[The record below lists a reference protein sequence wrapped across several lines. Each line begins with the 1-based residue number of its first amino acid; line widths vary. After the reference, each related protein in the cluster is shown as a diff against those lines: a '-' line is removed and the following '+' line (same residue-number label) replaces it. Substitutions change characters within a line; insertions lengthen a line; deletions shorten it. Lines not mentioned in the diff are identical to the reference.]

1 MVHVTDR
8 LVIQLQCKL
17 QQARIADQAGDG
29 TEGACICE
37 IQVAWVSKLRMIEE
51 VEHFHTELDF
61 ARTVYAEALIHAR
74 VGDSSARPAE
84 LVAVGVAENRRGD
97 GGIG

>member
-1 MVHVTDR
+1 MILPT
-8 LVIQLQCKL
+8 QLQCKL

-51 VEHFHTELDF
+51 VERL
-61 ARTVYAEALIHAR
+61 
-74 VGDSSARPAE
+74 GAE
-84 LVAVGVAENRRGD
+84 LEVGAFRDRELLEHGSIHIAESRAAGLF
-97 GGIG
+97 GLSS